1 MSIFDIFKRK
11 SKAKK
16 EDDFKNTFLEF
27 VGKYTSIQSTIKT
40 FNSDIKKGCSGLFMN
55 EWACSLFLAPGAHYA
70 IRFKDDMSGGEF
82 QDVFHFLEKELGEPD
97 FFTEYDGYVWKKEKY
112 YLTFGLV
119 ALNYNYEVPM
129 ICLCRNVSVLFER
142 IAYKR
147 YCLIADAI
155 TNALKRW
162 GVDTQKNGFYKINY
176 SQDFGFGDIV
186 QFDDRMVIVHYKG
199 TKLSI
204 SVTPLRPV
212 GEFQSME
219 YKKTMKKEVCQ
230 IAESDIEMALE
241 KLLEETKEYHG
252 LTRTDFK

>member
-11 SKAKK
+11 SKVK
-16 EDDFKNTFLEF
+16 EEGGLKNTFLEF
-27 VGKYTSIQSTIKT
+27 VEKYTSIHSTIKT
-40 FNSDIKKGCSGLFMN
+40 LNRDIKKGRSGVFMN
-55 EWACSLFLAPGAHYA
+55 KLACSLFLAHGTHYA

-82 QDVFHFLEKELGEPD
+82 QEVFHFLEKELGEPD
-97 FFTEYDGYVWKKEKY
+97 FFTEYDGYVWKKENY

-119 ALNYNYEVPM
+119 SLRHSYEVPM
-129 ICLCRNVSVLFER
+129 ICLCRNVSLLFEK

-147 YCLIADAI
+147 YCAIADVI

-162 GVDTQKNGFYKINY
+162 GVDIQKNGFYKISY
-176 SQDFGFGDIV
+176 FQDFGFGDIV
-186 QFDDRMVIVHYKG
+186 PFDDRMVFVNYKE

-204 SVTPLRPV
+204 SVMPLKPE
-212 GEFQSME
+212 GEFKVIE
-219 YKKTMKKEVCQ
+219 NKKTIKKEVGQ
-230 IAESDIEMALE
+230 IAESDIEVALE